1 MLAAA
6 TEKAGPE
13 GAAAKKLARG
23 QAGRA
28 RLPGSAVLP
37 VQALE
42 RADMPAL
49 VGMLAEDVAWAM
61 PPLPTWYQGREAVA
75 EFLTHVGFNE
85 RWRHVPTRA
94 NGQLALGCYT
104 SDPLTGRWVPSALDL
119 LRLEGDSV
127 AESDYFI
134 TSELL
139 RRWGSDGTF
148 VGAEV
153 FPLFGLPAELQ

>member
-1 MLAAA
+1 VA
-6 TEKAGPE
+6 
-13 GAAAKKLARG
+13 
-23 QAGRA
+23 
-28 RLPGSAVLP
+28 
-37 VQALE
+37 ALE